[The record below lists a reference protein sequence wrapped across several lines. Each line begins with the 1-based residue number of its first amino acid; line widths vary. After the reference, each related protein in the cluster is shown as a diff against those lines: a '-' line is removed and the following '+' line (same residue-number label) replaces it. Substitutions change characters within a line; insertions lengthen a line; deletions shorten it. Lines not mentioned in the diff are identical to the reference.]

1 MTKRLSRQNRLVDLT
16 IKPKKAI
23 VFALDKYGDADTDT
37 SLDELILLLKN
48 LSVPVA
54 ARVKQH
60 RDAPD
65 PASFI
70 GSGKALEITE
80 FASKER
86 ATLLV
91 VDDFLTP
98 TQKSNLQKMTSLEVW
113 DRAFV
118 VMKIFEKR
126 AHTAE
131 AKLQVELAQYR
142 YEIPSLKGLGHQMS
156 RTGGG
161 IGTRGPGETEFERHR
176 RKLDRRIK
184 YITQKLDEI
193 RKRRKERRDRRKRNV
208 VPLVALVGYTN
219 SGKSTMLKSL
229 SKDDSILS
237 ADRLFSTLDT
247 LVRRIDFRDGGSF
260 LLSDTVGFMRKLP
273 PELIAAFRATLE
285 EVTEAD
291 LLLLVLDS
299 SDIEPVDN
307 YNIVIDTLKELDADQ
322 LPRITVLNKT
332 DRAGESIEF
341 TAMELRAK
349 GEKTVN
355 TCALTGDGFSELL
368 GEIKYQ
374 LALKNFNMQN
384 LDNYTLYEGISEL

>member
-1 MTKRLSRQNRLVDLT
+1 
-16 IKPKKAI
+16 
-23 VFALDKYGDADTDT
+23 
-37 SLDELILLLKN
+37 
-48 LSVPVA
+48 
-54 ARVKQH
+54 
-60 RDAPD
+60 
-65 PASFI
+65 
-70 GSGKALEITE
+70 
-80 FASKER
+80 
-86 ATLLV
+86 
-91 VDDFLTP
+91 
-98 TQKSNLQKMTSLEVW
+98 
-113 DRAFV
+113 
-118 VMKIFEKR
+118 
-126 AHTAE
+126 
-131 AKLQVELAQYR
+131 
-142 YEIPSLKGLGHQMS
+142 
-156 RTGGG
+156 
-161 IGTRGPGETEFERHR
+161 
-176 RKLDRRIK
+176 
-184 YITQKLDEI
+184 
-193 RKRRKERRDRRKRNV
+193 
-208 VPLVALVGYTN
+208 
-219 SGKSTMLKSL
+219 
-229 SKDDSILS
+229 
-237 ADRLFSTLDT
+237 
-247 LVRRIDFRDGGSF
+247 
-260 LLSDTVGFMRKLP
+260 MRKLP